1 MESFRPTRAP
11 AQAAR
16 VVLLVSLVVAVTV
29 AHVSVQEIH
38 WFPGVRVLLAGMYL
52 MPILAATMWFRLWGG
67 LLTTAII
74 SICYY
79 VQAHLELTRP
89 GRPDEHQLAMLVV
102 YWVLALTAGA
112 LLVFQEREKARRL
125 QAEER
130 AERQAVIQGISGL
143 LSALR
148 ARDEYTEEHSQHVAA
163 LAVEI
168 GRRRGLTHDRLE
180 VLRLAALM
188 HDLGKI
194 GVRDDILLKPEELT
208 QEERGRI
215 QLHPAVAA
223 NILLPIHGAREIADI
238 VLAHHECPDGS
249 GYPQGRDQSHI
260 PLEAHI
266 LHAADVLCSLTE
278 SRIYKEPWGETDA
291 LAMMKAQ
298 AGTKFE
304 AETVRVLEEALRERH
319 ACLISTARGG
329 DKATALNC

>member
-1 MESFRPTRAP
+1 MEPPTRAP

-16 VVLLVSLVVAVTV
+16 LVLLVSLVVAVTV
-29 AHVSVQEIH
+29 AHLCVQEIH

-67 LLTTAII
+67 LLTAAVI

-79 VQAHLELTRP
+79 AQAHLELTRP
-89 GRPDEHQLAMLVV
+89 ARPDQHQLAMLVV

-112 LLVFQEREKARRL
+112 LLVLQEREKARRL
-125 QAEER
+125 MTEER
-130 AERQAVIQGISGL
+130 AEREAVMQSISGL

-168 GRRRGLTHDRLE
+168 GRRRGLPPDRLE

-208 QEERGRI
+208 EEERIRI
-215 QLHPAVAA
+215 QLHPTVAA
-223 NILLPIHGAREIADI
+223 NILLPIHGAREIAEI

-249 GYPQGRDQSHI
+249 GYPQGRDWGHI
-260 PLEAHI
+260 PVEAHI

-278 SRIYKEPWGETDA
+278 SRTYKVAWAETDA
-291 LAMMKAQ
+291 LAMMKTA

-304 AETVRVLEEALRERH
+304 AESVRLLEEALRERH
-319 ACLISTARGG
+319 AT
-329 DKATALNC
+329 TV